1 MANNTTRETFD
12 FKQYPDVLE
21 YLNKQPNKTKYLVE
35 LVRKD
40 INNDSSKID
49 KEAMF
54 AIIEEYLQTRNL
66 IILDK
71 PNEIKESIDDS
82 KLKASAL
89 KVLNMDKV

>member
-1 MANNTTRETFD
+1 MANKTTRETFD

-21 YLNKQPNKTKYLVE
+21 YLNKQPNKTKYLVDLIRE
-35 LVRKD
+35 D
-40 INNDSSKID
+40 INSDSSKID

-54 AIIEEYLQTRNL
+54 AIIEEYLQTRNI

-71 PNEIKESIDDS
+71 LDGNNESVDD

-89 KVLNMDKV
+89 KVLNMKI

>member
-1 MANNTTRETFD
+1 MANKTGRETFD

-21 YLNKQPNKTKYLVE
+21 HLNKQPNKTKYLVDLIME
-35 LVRKD
+35 D
-40 INNDSSKID
+40 MGNNPSKID

-54 AIIEEYLQTRNL
+54 AIIEEYLQTRNV

-71 PNEIKESIDDS
+71 PENNNESIDDD

-89 KVLNMDKV
+89 KVLNMKI

>member
-1 MANNTTRETFD
+1 MANNTTRETFE

-21 YLNKQPNKTKYLVE
+21 YLNNQPNKTKYLVDLIRE
-35 LVRKD
+35 D

-54 AIIEEYLQTRNL
+54 KIIEEYLQTRNV

-71 PNEIKESIDDS
+71 PDETIDDD
-82 KLKASAL
+82 KLKVSAL
-89 KVLNMDKV
+89 KVLNMKI